1 MSIDQT
7 TFSDTWEAT
16 WEHFHDR
23 TSIELDSTLC
33 VLELVCVW
41 FYTTV
46 GFYISLL
53 LVLQIFNM
61 RAFDQDT
68 DLWEPACAPQHQD
81 ADLWEPACAPQH
93 MHDSPWSG
101 SPRVSMLCHLSG
113 KACYNSWNM
122 FKDLIQYEMQTQ
134 NLQPYIQYF
143 INTSQKFCA
152 KHWDNWVVIG
162 YSVLKYNILSEIL
175 IRGTVET
182 KLTDS
187 GPKCP
192 KWMLLDG
199 DLTFNWTQENL
210 YSVFYTLCSQL
221 QK

>member
-1 MSIDQT
+1 
-7 TFSDTWEAT
+7 
-16 WEHFHDR
+16 
-23 TSIELDSTLC
+23 
-33 VLELVCVW
+33 
-41 FYTTV
+41 
-46 GFYISLL
+46 
-53 LVLQIFNM
+53 M
-61 RAFDQDT
+61 RAFDQDA

-81 ADLWEPACAPQH
+81 ADLWGPACAPQH

-187 GPKCP
+187 GSKMNVARWRSHIQLNPGKS
-192 KWMLLDG
+192 LLS
-199 DLTFNWTQENL
+199 LL
-210 YSVFYTLCSQL
+210 YSLPGLTGQVNQSGLYLHGTGPWLVETNGYIL
-221 QK
+221 N